1 MNTPPITI
9 FTPAYNR
16 ADLLSRVFDS
26 LQNQTDKD
34 FEWVIVDDGSKDDTA
49 AVVNQFKTISKFP
62 IEFYPK
68 KNGGKHTAINLGI
81 SKAKG
86 LFTLILDTDDQLTP
100 NAIEKLKESIQ
111 NINDESVV
119 AVATRRISSD
129 GKIVGSGNFDKIT
142 CNSLDIRYKHK
153 ITGDL
158 VEVFKTDIL
167 QKYPFP
173 EIEGEKFC
181 PEALVWNRIA
191 QKYKIDFYN
200 YGFYVTEYLP
210 GGLTDKIV
218 KIRMNSPKASM
229 IHYSELASY
238 DIPFK
243 EKIKATIN
251 FWRFSFN
258 DKDWSFKNKLSRVN
272 FLYSLVGFPLG
283 FAMYLND
290 RRKNK

>member
-1 MNTPPITI
+1 MEKPYISILTPT
-9 FTPAYNR
+9 YNR
-16 ADLLSRVFDS
+16 ANLLARVFDS
-26 LQNQTDKD
+26 LQNQESKD
-34 FEWVIVDDGSKDDTA
+34 FEWIIIDDGSIDNTDELI
-49 AVVNQFKTISKFP
+49 KTFSPNGFDLS
-62 IEFYPK
+62 YYK
-68 KNGGKHTAINLGI
+68 KTNGGKHTALNFGVQ
-81 SKAKG
+81 KAKG
-86 LFTLILDTDDQLTP
+86 DFTLILDTDDHLTP
-100 NAIEKLKESIQ
+100 TAIEQLKENIQ
-111 NINDESVV
+111 KINDISVV

-129 GKIVGSGNFDKIT
+129 GKIVGRGNFDKIT
-142 CNSLDIRYKHK
+142 SNSLDIRYKHN

-167 QKYPFP
+167 QEYTFP

-181 PEALVWNRIA
+181 PEALIWNRIA

-238 DIPFK
+238 NIPLK

-258 DKDWSFKNKLSRVN
+258 DKDWSLKNKLSRVN
-272 FLYSLVGFPLG
+272 FVYSFIGFPLG
-283 FAMYLND
+283 YAMYLND
-290 RRKNK
+290 CRKNK

>member
-1 MNTPPITI
+1 MEKPYISILTPT
-9 FTPAYNR
+9 YNR
-16 ADLLSRVFDS
+16 ANLLARVFES
-26 LQNQTDKD
+26 LQSQTDKD
-34 FEWVIVDDGSKDDTA
+34 FEWIIVDDGSTDNTKST
-49 AVVNQFKTISKFP
+49 VEEFQKKSSFP
-62 IEFYPK
+62 IEYYLK

-86 LFTLILDTDDQLTP
+86 DFTLILDTDDQLTP
-100 NAIEKLKESIQ
+100 EAISLLKKSIQ
-111 NINDESVV
+111 EIDNDSVV
-119 AVATRRISSD
+119 AVATRRINPD
-129 GKIVGSGNFDKIT
+129 GSIVGSGNFEKIT
-142 CNSLDIRYKHK
+142 SNSLDIRYKHN

-167 QKYPFP
+167 QEYTFP

-181 PEALVWNRIA
+181 PEALIWNRIA

-238 DIPFK
+238 NIPLK

-258 DKDWSFKNKLSRVN
+258 DKDWGFKNKLSRVN

>member
-1 MNTPPITI
+1 MEKPYISILTPT
-9 FTPAYNR
+9 YNR
-16 ADLLSRVFDS
+16 ANLLARVFES
-26 LQNQTDKD
+26 LQRQTDKD
-34 FEWVIVDDGSKDDTA
+34 FEWIIVDDGSTDNTEEIIKTFSPSTFDLYY
-49 AVVNQFKTISKFP
+49 FKK
-62 IEFYPK
+62 E
-68 KNGGKHTAINLGI
+68 NGGKHTAINLGI

-86 LFTLILDTDDQLTP
+86 DFTLILDTDDHLTP
-100 NAIEKLKESIQ
+100 TAIEQLKENIQ
-111 NINDESVV
+111 KINDISVV
-119 AVATRRISSD
+119 AVATRRINPD
-129 GKIVGSGNFDKIT
+129 GSIVGSGNFEKIT
-142 CNSLDIRYKHK
+142 SNSLDIRYKHN

-167 QKYPFP
+167 QKHPFP
-173 EIEGEKFC
+173 EIEGERFC
-181 PEALVWNRIA
+181 PEALIWNRIA

-238 DIPFK
+238 NIPLK

-258 DKDWSFKNKLSRVN
+258 DNDWSFKNKLSRVN
-272 FLYSLVGFPLG
+272 LLYSLVGFPLG

>member
-1 MNTPPITI
+1 MEKPYISILTPT
-9 FTPAYNR
+9 YNR
-16 ADLLSRVFDS
+16 ANLLARVFES
-26 LQNQTDKD
+26 LQSQTDKD
-34 FEWVIVDDGSKDDTA
+34 FEWIIVDDGSTDNTKST
-49 AVVNQFKTISKFP
+49 VEEFQKKSSFP
-62 IEFYPK
+62 IEYYLK

-86 LFTLILDTDDQLTP
+86 DFTLILDTDDQLTP
-100 NAIEKLKESIQ
+100 EAISLLKKSIQ
-111 NINDESVV
+111 EIDNDSVV
-119 AVATRRISSD
+119 AVATRRINPD
-129 GKIVGSGNFDKIT
+129 GSIVGSGNFEKIT
-142 CNSLDIRYKHK
+142 SNSLDIRYKHN

-167 QKYPFP
+167 QEYTFP

-181 PEALVWNRIA
+181 PEALIWNRIA

-238 DIPFK
+238 NIPLK

-258 DKDWSFKNKLSRVN
+258 DNDWSFKNKLSRVN
-272 FLYSLVGFPLG
+272 LLYSLVGFPLG

>member
-1 MNTPPITI
+1 MPRISIITPT
-9 FTPAYNR
+9 YNR
-16 ADLLSRVFDS
+16 ANLLARVFDS
-26 LQNQTDKD
+26 LQNQESKD
-34 FEWVIVDDGSKDDTA
+34 FEWIVIDDGSTDNTDELI
-49 AVVNQFKTISKFP
+49 KTFSPNGFDLS
-62 IEFYPK
+62 YYK
-68 KNGGKHTAINLGI
+68 KTNGGKHTALNFGI
-81 SKAKG
+81 KKANG
-86 LFTLILDTDDQLTP
+86 DYIILLDSDDYLTS
-100 NAIEKLKESIQ
+100 NAISFVSDKIKEIKDKEKTVGI
-111 NINDESVV
+111 
-119 AVATRRISSD
+119 AGRRIYKN
-129 GKIVGSGNFDKIT
+129 GKIVGTENFDHINT
-142 CNSLDIRYKHK
+142 SSLNIKYKYNV
-153 ITGDL
+153 TGDL
-158 VEVFKTDIL
+158 VEVFSKKVL
-167 QKYPFP
+167 LEFPFP

-181 PEALVWNRIA
+181 PEALVWNRIS
-191 QKYKIDFYN
+191 QKYNLDFYN

-238 DIPFK
+238 DIPLK